1 MGLPKSF
8 LVLREKKKI
17 NLSPNLLLKAL
28 FECLEKHT
36 YDKAKTSKR

>member
-8 LVLREKKKI
+8 LVLREKKI